1 MTRKSDPP
9 RFCSVKLNPN
19 VLFRRLGEDEM
30 VLFHLETDRFYELN
44 GTAAR
49 FWELLHQSQDVAQ
62 IHQQMMGE
70 FAVDGDRFQ
79 DEAEALLS
87 SLKRED
93 LISVDE

>member
-9 RFCSVKLNPN
+9 RFYSVKLNPN

-30 VLFHLETDRFYELN
+30 VLFHLETDLFYELN

-49 FWELLHQSQDVAQ
+49 FWEFLHQSQDVAQ
-62 IHQQMMGE
+62 VHQQMMGE